1 MPWLVSWIYKLFYSR
16 TSVELIDA
24 TAFHRLVCY
33 NDWSLQT
40 DTAMLVDA
48 VVAIT
53 CYHGSRRNHTLLM
66 IVVCVSGDG
75 VIIL

>member
-16 TSVELIDA
+16 TSADLIDA
-24 TAFHRLVCY
+24 TAFHCLVCD
-33 NDWSLQT
+33 NDWTWQT

-53 CYHGSRRNHTLLM
+53 CYH
-66 IVVCVSGDG
+66 C
-75 VIIL
+75 